1 MAIAEQAHT
10 RIFGCKAKAP
20 LHYAVCGQLLSPA
33 GFLHHR
39 RNFAYHVLI
48 LVTEGTLFIHA
59 NNAAHKVGA
68 GQYIF
73 LRAGEEHFGE
83 RPSEGKLSYL
93 WVHFQADAP
102 MEELRGK
109 AVSEQAPAPPQ
120 AAIAGQISVPPH
132 AAEEAYMY
140 QFPET
145 GHLPD
150 MGRVAQLFRQLMDVS
165 FEEGAYTQNMSD
177 YAMSLLLMEISRGY
191 AQPAG
196 ARDKLPEAVISAREW
211 IKNHYYHPFEVSEL
225 AEILGYRADYLSSL
239 FKRKM
244 GVPIVRYANQIR
256 IRTAKTLLSN
266 YDVTIKEAA
275 YSCGF
280 SDEKYFMKVFKQ
292 MEGITPAQYRSS
304 FNRRNVN

>member
-1 MAIAEQAHT
+1 
-10 RIFGCKAKAP
+10 
-20 LHYAVCGQLLSPA
+20 
-33 GFLHHR
+33 
-39 RNFAYHVLI
+39 
-48 LVTEGTLFIHA
+48 
-59 NNAAHKVGA
+59 
-68 GQYIF
+68 
-73 LRAGEEHFGE
+73 
-83 RPSEGKLSYL
+83 
-93 WVHFQADAP
+93 
-102 MEELRGK
+102 
-109 AVSEQAPAPPQ
+109 
-120 AAIAGQISVPPH
+120 
-132 AAEEAYMY
+132 
-140 QFPET
+140 
-145 GHLPD
+145 
-150 MGRVAQLFRQLMDVS
+150 
-165 FEEGAYTQNMSD
+165 
-177 YAMSLLLMEISRGY
+177 MEISRGY

-196 ARDKLPEAVISAREW
+196 APDKLPEAVISAREW

-239 FKRKM
+239 FKRQM

>member
-1 MAIAEQAHT
+1 
-10 RIFGCKAKAP
+10 
-20 LHYAVCGQLLSPA
+20 
-33 GFLHHR
+33 
-39 RNFAYHVLI
+39 
-48 LVTEGTLFIHA
+48 
-59 NNAAHKVGA
+59 
-68 GQYIF
+68 
-73 LRAGEEHFGE
+73 
-83 RPSEGKLSYL
+83 
-93 WVHFQADAP
+93 

-109 AVSEQAPAPPQ
+109 TVPEPAPAPLQATAPPQ
-120 AAIAGQISVPPH
+120 AATDGQAGALPH

-145 GHLPD
+145 GHLSD

-165 FEEGAYTQNMSD
+165 FEEGVYTQNMSD

-196 ARDKLPEAVISAREW
+196 ARDKLPEAVMSAREW

-239 FKRKM
+239 FKRQM
-244 GVPIVRYANQIR
+244 GVSIVRYANQIR
-256 IRTAKTLLSN
+256 IRTARTLLSN